1 MASTHVVRNPS
12 NTGKGTREIAIHAP
26 TNVSPALSMRVTTHG
41 ATMTLL
47 VTIMFF
53 GTGSPAEGQGQ
64 AATNRLDAL
73 QELNR
78 SVESL
83 VARVSRSVVQVLVT
97 TYGPVNERSGV
108 DLVLGR
114 QRGMGSG
121 VVIDADGYIVT
132 NAHLLSNARRVEV
145 VVPGR
150 MTDEAARP
158 VIRTPGRRVDARI
171 VGVASEID
179 LALLKID
186 GIELPPLK
194 MANYETLRQGV
205 LVFAFGSPDGFPD
218 SVTMGI
224 VSAVARQ
231 PDPDS
236 PLVYVQTDAPINRG
250 NSGGPLVNVKGEL
263 VGINTFIVSD
273 SGGSQGVGFAIPSAL
288 VEIAYPKLRR
298 YGHLHRG
305 EVGIQLQA
313 VTPTLASGL
322 GLTRN
327 RGVLV
332 SDVLPGS
339 PAERAGIK
347 VQDII
352 LSIDGESVGDV
363 PRLAFRLFTS
373 SAGDRLTFGILRGSE
388 PLTVAIT
395 ATERAHNFDPLTA
408 IFDPDANV
416 IPRLGILGIDVRERN
431 AQMAPTLRVPSGVM
445 VIGHTRESANGADTG
460 LTTGDTIHR
469 INEVSVVSVDQIRT
483 VLATLKPRS
492 PVVLQIERN
501 GQMMFLTFEL
511 D

>member
-1 MASTHVVRNPS
+1 M
-12 NTGKGTREIAIHAP
+12 AIHTP
-26 TNVSPALSMRVTTHG
+26 TYVFLDGLMRVTTLVARTTLFAAIVVFG
-41 ATMTLL
+41 A
-47 VTIMFF
+47 V
-53 GTGSPAEGQGQ
+53 SPAEGQGQ
-64 AATNRLDAL
+64 APPNRLDAL

-78 SVESL
+78 SVEAL
-83 VARVSRSVVQVLVT
+83 AGRVSRSVVQVLVT
-97 TYGPVNERSGV
+97 TYGPVAERSDV

-114 QRGMGSG
+114 QRGIGSG
-121 VVIDADGYIVT
+121 VVVDADGYIVT
-132 NAHLLSNARRVEV
+132 NAHLLRNARRVEV
-145 VVPGR
+145 VVPGA
-150 MTDEAARP
+150 MTDDAARP
-158 VIRTPGRRVDARI
+158 VVRAPGRRVDARI

-194 MANYETLRQGV
+194 MANYDTLRQGV
-205 LVFAFGSPDGFPD
+205 LVFAFGSPDGLPD

-231 PDPDS
+231 PSPDS
-236 PLVYVQTDAPINRG
+236 PLVYVQTDASITRG
-250 NSGGPLVNVKGEL
+250 NSGGPLVNVNGEL

-313 VTPTLASGL
+313 VTPMLASGL
-322 GLTRN
+322 GLSRN

-339 PAERAGIK
+339 PAEKAGIK
-347 VQDII
+347 LQDII
-352 LSIDGESVGDV
+352 VSLDGELVDDV

-408 IFDPDANV
+408 TFDPDSNV
-416 IPRLGILGIDVRERN
+416 IPRLGILGIDVTARS
-431 AQMAPTLRVPSGVM
+431 AQMVPTLRVPSGVM
-445 VIGHTRESANGADTG
+445 VVGHTRESANGADTG

-469 INEVSVVSVDQIRT
+469 INGVSVVSVDQIRT

-492 PVVLQIERN
+492 PAVLQIERN